1 MKQLIIFITL
11 YSTLAF
17 SQQEASVW
25 YFGQNAGLKFENNTS
40 VTALNDGLLVTEEG
54 CSSIADSNGNL
65 LFYTD
70 GRTVWDR
77 NHVKMPNADYLA
89 GTGMFGDPS
98 STQSGIIVPKP
109 NDPNIYYIFTVDEP
123 HHENAAVY
131 PNAFSGTYNTPGD
144 GATPADDDGLNNG
157 FNYSIVDLS
166 VIGSNGSIGDVI
178 SRNNHLVTYSTNP
191 NGEEIKYKCSE
202 KITAVKN
209 EVTNEYWVITHFIDT
224 FYSFKI
230 TSSGVIPTPVTSQVG
245 ASFSTNGYRRNALGY
260 LKASPDGEKLAI
272 AHNQNGTVPGQA
284 ITSTGKIILYNFDKS
299 TGMVSNENILLSAI
313 QPYGVEFS
321 PQNKKL
327 YATYRNGV
335 VANMTLAQFDLLS
348 TNIPNSRITIFDN
361 FNYLFAL
368 QLAPNNKIYCA
379 TGYENYLGV
388 INDPDANGLSCNYV
402 NNGQTLGTNKKVK
415 LGLPPFITS
424 FFNVGIVCE
433 KLCFGNNTEFSVNT
447 NQSIVSIL
455 WDFGDGSTSNAINP
469 VHQYTTSGTYNVT
482 VTVTT
487 ATQTIS
493 RSKSITI
500 SQAPIIAAAIA
511 NQTVCGSN
519 GMSYN
524 LSQFDSVVL
533 GSQSAVDYGV
543 AYFSSILNATN
554 HSNVLNNNYNL
565 ALGTTTIYAKVF
577 NKNNT
582 SCNTITNFDI
592 TLYLQPIANTVNS
605 IFVCDD
611 VSNDGVTNFNLS
623 NLNPSILGSQ
633 PASDY
638 SISYHLNQADADSNS
653 NALAFNYQNIS
664 NPQTIYVRIENN
676 LNVNCYATT
685 SFQIGVNKMPIANSL
700 QDLYTCDDSSNDGVE
715 TFNLGLQT
723 PLLLGSQLPSEFNVS
738 YHLSQSEADTNTFPL
753 LLNYQNINNPQ
764 TIFVRIENTI
774 NPSCYATTSFQ
785 LKVMP
790 KPNLVMDATYTIC
803 EGVPI
808 NIEAPLGFSTYN
820 WSTGS
825 SLNTTTIN
833 QAGTYTLTVT
843 QNYGTIICNDSE
855 TITVLNSNVATITQ
869 IETVDWTDTE
879 NSIGVVVTGDGDYE
893 YSLDGLSYQDS
904 PNFYGLIS
912 GEYTVF
918 VRDKKGC
925 GVSNETV
932 YLLMYP
938 KFFTPNSD
946 GANDKWRIKNSSVE
960 PNMQLFIY
968 DRYGKL
974 LKQLSSLGEGWDGIH
989 NGIQMPADD
998 YWFVV
1003 KRENGKEYR
1012 GHFCLK
1018 R

>member
-1 MKQLIIFITL
+1 MRLTALTILMFCF
-11 YSTLAF
+11 TLAF
-17 SQQEASVW
+17 SQKEASVW
-25 YFGQNAGLKFENNTS
+25 YFGKNAGLKFNDDGS
-40 VTALNDGLLVTEEG
+40 VTALSNGQLNTYEG
-54 CSSIADSNGNL
+54 CSTIADSNGNL

-77 NHVKMPNADYLA
+77 NHVKMPNGDYSA
-89 GTGMFGDPS
+89 GTPLYGDSS
-98 STQSGIIVPKP
+98 STQSGIIVPNP
-109 NDPNIYYIFTVDEP
+109 SNPDIYYIFTVDEP
-123 HHENAAVY
+123 HHQNATAY
-131 PNAFSGTYNTPGD
+131 PNAFSGVY
-144 GATPADDDGLNNG
+144 DDGTSTPSGDDGFNRG
-157 FNYSIVDLS
+157 FNYSIVDLT
-166 VIGSNGSIGDVI
+166 VVGSNGSIGDVTT
-178 SRNNHLVTYSTNP
+178 RNNHLVTYDTNP
-191 NGEEIKYKCSE
+191 LGDEIKYKCGE
-202 KITAVKN
+202 KITAVKDSSGN
-209 EVTNEYWVITHFIDT
+209 GIWVVTQFIDR
-224 FYSFKI
+224 FYSFKVDASGVNVNPVISI
-230 TSSGVIPTPVTSQVG
+230 TSPTIPLS
-245 ASFSTNGYRRNALGY
+245 GYRRNALGY
-260 LKASPDGEKLAI
+260 LKASPTGDKLAV
-272 AHNQNGTVPGQA
+272 AHMQNTTV
-284 ITSTGKIILYNFDKS
+284 TGSINYD
-299 TGMVSNENILLSAI
+299 TGSSYVYDFNNLTGVVTNPTLVIDNVAC
-313 QPYGVEFS
+313 YGVEFS
-321 PQNKKL
+321 KEGNLL
-327 YATYRNGV
+327 YVSYEDDSTFPHYK
-335 VANMTLAQFDLLS
+335 LAQFDLQS
-348 TNIPNSRITIFDN
+348 SSVPNSKIVINSQNTI
-361 FNYLFAL
+361 YGAL
-368 QLAPNNKIYCA
+368 QLAINNKIYFS
-379 TGYENYLGV
+379 YQNNKLGV
-388 INDPDANGLSCNYV
+388 INSPDVLGVGCNYDP
-402 NNGQTLGTNKKVK
+402 NGPNLSPNTQSYY
-415 LGLPPFITS
+415 GLPPFITS
-424 FFNVGIVCE
+424 FFNVSFTAQN
-433 KLCFGNNTEFSVNT
+433 LCFGDITTFTLNTSEPIT
-447 NQSIVSIL
+447 SIL
-455 WDFGDGSTSNAINP
+455 WDFGDGVTSNLANP
-469 VHQYTTSGTYNVT
+469 THQYLAVGNYNVT
-482 VTVTT
+482 VTATT
-487 ATQTIS
+487 ATQTTTKS
-493 RSKSITI
+493 RIITI
-500 SQAPIIAAAIA
+500 SQAPSVANSVP
-511 NQTVCGSN
+511 NQTVCGTN
-519 GMSYN
+519 GMNYDLSQFNSLLLGSQSTTDFGVAYFLSMTDATNHFNVISSFTNLSIGTTTLYAKVYSKNNSKCSSITSFTISLFNQPIGNAVNPIFACDDVSNDGIASYN
-524 LSQFDSVVL
+524 LGSLNSVVL
-533 GSQSAVDYGV
+533 GSQSGADY
-543 AYFSSILNATN
+543 
-554 HSNVLNNNYNL
+554 
-565 ALGTTTIYAKVF
+565 
-577 NKNNT
+577 
-582 SCNTITNFDI
+582 
-592 TLYLQPIANTVNS
+592 TV
-605 IFVCDD
+605 
-611 VSNDGVTNFNLS
+611 
-623 NLNPSILGSQ
+623 
-633 PASDY
+633 
-638 SISYHLNQADADSNS
+638 SYHLNQADADSNS

-700 QDLYTCDDSSNDGVE
+700 QDLYTCDDSSNDGIE
-715 TFNLGLQT
+715 TFNLSSQT
-723 PLLLGSQLPSEFNVS
+723 SALLGTQVPSEFNVS

-774 NPSCYATTSFQ
+774 NPSCYDTTSFQ

-825 SLNTTTIN
+825 TTNSTIIN

-843 QNYGTIICNDSE
+843 QNYGTIICDDSE

-869 IETVDWTDTE
+869 IETVDWTESE